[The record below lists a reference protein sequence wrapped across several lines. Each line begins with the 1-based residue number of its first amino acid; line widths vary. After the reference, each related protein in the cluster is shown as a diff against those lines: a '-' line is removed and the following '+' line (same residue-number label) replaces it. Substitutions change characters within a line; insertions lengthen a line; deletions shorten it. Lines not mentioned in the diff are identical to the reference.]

1 MADEIVSMDADA
13 VRRYRGRWQAVA
25 EIEAA
30 EQRAATLAERWQ
42 LLNHLLSMALALG
55 LDLNARDDEDGV
67 RRRWLK
73 LKGAA

>member
-13 VRRYRGRWQAVA
+13 VRRYRDRWQAVA

-55 LDLNARDDEDGV
+55 LDLSGRDDEDGV

-73 LKGAA
+73 LKDAA